1 MSLANNT
8 IHMEDIS
15 SSYSSSLLVSGLVKL
30 LSLVMSS
37 SLCVALSGLS
47 TSYSYLQRTTPMSIL
62 SSSSL
67 VSRYLVLELL
77 LGLNSSYLSFLLV
90 QHSLRLSLSN
100 VSLSILG
107 LSLLLTGRS
116 STDSASRSLAN
127 TISLS
132 LGSFGSLSLD
142 LEVSSVVGALGSFT
156 LKVGIVTY

>member
-15 SSYSSSLLVSGLVKL
+15 TSDSSSLLVSGLVKL
-30 LSLVMSS
+30 LSLVMS
-37 SLCVALSGLS
+37 LALSMALVGLS
-47 TSYSYLQRTTPMSIL
+47 ARYSYILRTTPMSIL

-67 VSRYLVLELL
+67 VSRFLVLELL

-90 QHSLRLSLSN
+90 QHSLRLAISN
-100 VSLSILG
+100 INTSVLG

-132 LGSFGSLSLD
+132 LGSFGSLS
-142 LEVSSVVGALGSFT
+142 GS
-156 LKVGIVTY
+156 KQCCWCSR